1 MRTALAAAGIAVAG
15 LIVGAIWGAAW
26 GLAAIAAGLAVLLV
40 RHVAAL
46 TALLAWLRDP
56 QDTTVPAG
64 AGVWEPAFNALYR
77 WTRGTV
83 RRERELIDQLARFR
97 RAAQAIPDG
106 VVVLDGD
113 DRIAWCNA
121 SAERY
126 LGITQRRDAGQ
137 PLLNLV
143 RAPDF
148 VEYMHGGAFDEPLVL
163 RLKRAGE
170 LVLSIRFVAFGR
182 EEKLLIARDITQAEK
197 LDTVRRDFVANVS
210 HELKTPLTVVS
221 GFVET
226 LMDGHVDM
234 ASPRGRQVL
243 DLMRVQ
249 SDRMLRLVEDLLTLS
264 ALESDTHPADERY
277 IDVAALLGAVHAD
290 AHVLSAGRHDIVLR
304 IDDPA
309 MLYGSEK
316 ELHSAFANL
325 VSNAIR
331 YTPRGGRITL
341 TWSAQDHGAAFSVED
356 TGIGIESAHIPRITE
371 RFYRV
376 DTSRSRDTGGT
387 GLGLAIVKHALT
399 RHQAVLEVRSEMG
412 RGSRFSAVFPAR
424 RVRFTAAPAL
434 EAIQ

>member
-1 MRTALAAAGIAVAG
+1 MRTALPVAGFAVAG
-15 LIVGAIWGAAW
+15 LVAAAIWGAAW
-26 GLAAIAAGLAVLLV
+26 GVGVFAAGLALLLV
-40 RHVAAL
+40 RHAL
-46 TALLAWLRDP
+46 ALGALVEWLRDP
-56 QDTTVPAG
+56 QDTTVPSGWG
-64 AGVWEPAFNALYR
+64 AWESAFNALYR
-77 WTRGTV
+77 WTRGNAQ
-83 RRERELIDQLARFR
+83 RERALVDQLARFR

-106 VVVLDGD
+106 VVLLDGD
-113 DRIAWCNA
+113 DRIAWCNG

-126 LGITQRRDAGQ
+126 LGFTLRRDAGQ
-137 PLLNLV
+137 PLVNLV
-143 RAPDF
+143 RTPDF
-148 VEYMHGGAFDEPLVL
+148 VDYMHAGRFDEPLTV
-163 RLKRAGE
+163 RLKRADE
-170 LVLSIRFVAFGR
+170 LVLSIGVVAFGR
-182 EEKLLIARDITQAEK
+182 EEKLLVVRDVTQAEK
-197 LDTVRRDFVANVS
+197 LDNVRRDFVANVS

-226 LMDGHVDM
+226 LMDGHVDV

-243 DLMRVQ
+243 DLMRSQ
-249 SDRMLRLVEDLLTLS
+249 SDRMLHLIEDLLTLS
-264 ALESDTHPADERY
+264 ALEADTHPADERY

-290 AHVLSAGRHDIVLR
+290 AQALSAGRHEIALR

-309 MLYGSEK
+309 VLFGSEK

-341 TWSAQDHGAAFSVED
+341 AWTARDGEAVFSVED
-356 TGIGIESAHIPRITE
+356 TGIGIEAAHIPRITE

-399 RHQAVLEVRSEMG
+399 RHQAVLEVKSEMG
-412 RGSRFSAVFPAR
+412 RGSTFSAVFPSR